1 MIEPHAYGIEVRRRD
16 IDGELVFEARIRE
29 LPDVAEYA
37 DSPEEAY
44 ELAIDNILTSVETL
58 AKHGKAMPAP
68 QAPAT
73 DWSGRVILRLSRP
86 LHRALARIAETEGCS
101 LNQQIVNVLT
111 YFTGCTHAEQA
122 AHPQGAA
129 SASFHPKANI
139 DTRA

>member
-1 MIEPHAYGIEVRRRD
+1 MIDPHAYGIEVRRRD

-44 ELAIDNILTSVETL
+44 ELAIDSVLTSAELL
-58 AKHGKAMPAP
+58 AEHGKAMPAP
-68 QAPAT
+68 QEPMD
-73 DWSGRVILRLSRP
+73 DWSGRVTLRLPKS
-86 LHRALARIAETEGCS
+86 LHRALARTAEMEGCS

-129 SASFHPKANI
+129 SASFHPKGNI